1 MHRTK
6 RDVKEKKEANEL
18 RETKAK
24 IFEEEKEASYNNLFR
39 FSKVSF
45 KFKKLIERL
54 CGRNTYFKKKAKI
67 KEKKSRDKKKKQII
81 KNEIME

>member
-6 RDVKEKKEANEL
+6 RDLKEKKEANEL

-24 IFEEEKEASYNNLFR
+24 IFKEENEASYNTLFR

-45 KFKKLIERL
+45 KFKKLIEKL
-54 CGRNTYFKKKAKI
+54 CGRNKYSKKKAKT
-67 KEKKSRDKKKKQII
+67 KEKKELRQKKKQII
-81 KNEIME
+81 KNETMK